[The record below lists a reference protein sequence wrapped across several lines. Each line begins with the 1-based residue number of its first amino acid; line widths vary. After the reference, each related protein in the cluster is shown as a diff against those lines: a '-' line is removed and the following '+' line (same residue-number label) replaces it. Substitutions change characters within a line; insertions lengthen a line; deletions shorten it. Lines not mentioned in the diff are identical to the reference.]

1 MTTKEKVER
10 LQFLVDDKIELI
22 RWIMLGTPIFEVI
35 PGIKCLAE
43 FTETPVK
50 NVYNIPHN
58 VTELIS
64 VYIIY
69 IYEFLFGLVAD
80 YCINP
85 I

>member
-50 NVYNIPHN
+50 NVYNMQ
-58 VTELIS
+58 
-64 VYIIY
+64 
-69 IYEFLFGLVAD
+69 FA
-80 YCINP
+80 
-85 I
+85 